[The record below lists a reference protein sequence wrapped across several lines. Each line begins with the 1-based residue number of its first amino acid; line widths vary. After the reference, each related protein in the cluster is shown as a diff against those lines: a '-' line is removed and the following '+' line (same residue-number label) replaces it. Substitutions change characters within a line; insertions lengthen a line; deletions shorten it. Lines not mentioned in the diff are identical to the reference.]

1 MVEDEIAWDRVG
13 SLEEAAV
20 PTDGTNLIVRALL
33 LTGGAAKVRLVKRI
47 PAGGGLGGGSAD
59 AAAVLRWR
67 GGATT
72 ELAARLGADVPFCLH
87 GGRAA
92 VGGVGEL
99 LSPLRYEAATFV
111 ILTPSFPVSTPA
123 AYAAYDELAAD
134 GRIPSGLLN
143 ELGACGAL
151 LVEGTTVDG
160 AGTVRFGRRGE
171 PPVLAGSSSTY
182 FLECSNDR
190 AATLVG
196 ELRGACRDAALPAL
210 VKVVRTTGSLGGWR
224 GTVGARPLAV
234 SDYFAR
240 RCQRVALQHLFMLL
254 LAHPLTSFLDQGSH
268 GRREAS

>member
-1 MVEDEIAWDRVG
+1 MGAADTELARAKLTRRLSVVGRRDDGYHLLSAEMVSLDLADELFFAAGEGLVVEDEIAWDRAG
-13 SLEEAAV
+13 SLEEAAI

-72 ELAARLGADVPFCLH
+72 ELAARLGADVPFCLQ

-143 ELGACGAL
+143 ELEPAAL
-151 LVEGTTVDG
+151 LVERRLS
-160 AGTVRFGRRGE
+160 TVRALFASVAGE
-171 PPVLAGSSSTY
+171 QPVLAGSGSTY
-182 FLECSNDR
+182 FLECSNGR

-196 ELRGACRDAALPAL
+196 ELRGACREAALPAL
-210 VKVVRTTGSLGGWR
+210 VKVVRTTESLGG
-224 GTVGARPLAV
+224 
-234 SDYFAR
+234 
-240 RCQRVALQHLFMLL
+240 
-254 LAHPLTSFLDQGSH
+254 
-268 GRREAS
+268 